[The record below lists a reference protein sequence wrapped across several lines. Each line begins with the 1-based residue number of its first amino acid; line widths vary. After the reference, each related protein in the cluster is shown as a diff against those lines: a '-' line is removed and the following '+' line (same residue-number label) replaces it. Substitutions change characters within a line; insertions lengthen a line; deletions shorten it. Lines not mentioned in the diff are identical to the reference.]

1 MFNLS
6 KFFSLNMLDLAK
18 GLITAAFAAVAG
30 IILPLVQSGSFDINW
45 MTVLKAALVAAFGYL
60 SKNLFTNS
68 EGQFMKKEPK

>member
-1 MFNLS
+1 
-6 KFFSLNMLDLAK
+6 MLDLAK